1 MRQRAGLF
9 AGLLVV
15 AGVAVGTA
23 AGISGLLSTAS
34 ATGVRAVLAQQPG
47 SERALR
53 AALPL
58 EGDYAAAVE
67 QDRAA
72 RETIRESFRD
82 AAGRGVPTDIVR
94 TVESA
99 SIVERDDRRTS
110 VGLAEVTDLA
120 SVTTL
125 EAGDWAGDASQAT
138 MQADAAAALG
148 IDIGDAIVLDE
159 LVELTIVGT
168 WRADDPDAPRWMG
181 DSLWITGGNDRS
193 VGPIVVDPTVWDEL
207 GITPQVR
214 WTITPQTDRL
224 APSDLAAVDTAWETL
239 PSAFRAAELGL
250 PSLTGRFLLSAQES
264 QGLVAALQTAAPLAL
279 VVLGVIAALA
289 IWELA
294 GLLTRARS
302 AETALLWARG
312 ATARTLATV
321 TAGEALGVAA
331 AGALVGVA
339 VAASLLFAL
348 PDALAPTLAAGAGAA
363 LVVATISAGAFALRT
378 ARSVGAQ
385 FAGGR
390 RRGRAPRSIAA
401 GVIALVT
408 AAAIVATWQLLTNG
422 PITIT
427 RTGRAE
433 SDPLTLV
440 APALIL
446 AAIVLAALFVFP
458 LITRAAEAPAA
469 RGSGALTVLAVRG
482 VARRAELA
490 AVPIVMV
497 GLAVGQLIVAGGYA
511 ATWAGAFAQSQELR
525 FGTAVSLHGPS
536 SGLSDAELD
545 AAGSA
550 SAHVAPVRVDSLLV
564 GGERAAVVGVASRA
578 LSELGLSGS
587 GAVDPTALASAI
599 APESRAVLPDAATTI
614 SVAVS
619 GTQDAEVSVWLS
631 DEIGRLRSVPLET
644 TATEEGVIGT
654 ALLPEG
660 EAPWSVAGV
669 DVNPIAADAPRPLI
683 VTSVSTDAGD
693 LDGFTGSTAVFRDG
707 LPVTGAAARGGSTA
721 VAETGT
727 VVRFLPPPPVGAI
740 VMSEPLAERLGTRVG
755 APLTLDLD
763 GVSVQTS
770 VAAIAPAIPGADASS
785 AILIDAAMMDAAS
798 LARAALP
805 PAAPVAWVAAGG
817 DEREVATSLRS
828 ILPVSVRIAAIGEGP
843 DRAMLAAGPAALWF
857 AAGAGAVLAIAG
869 LVAVCATQLR
879 ERRSEIAVLRAL
891 GIPPRAQSTLRRREL
906 AIVEAWAIFAGVVAG
921 GAVVLLAVA
930 TLART
935 AVPGMNPAVATA
947 VGLDLTSATVAIALL
962 GGALFAVIA
971 GYAAFVARSAAPGMA
986 PEGTT

>member
-15 AGVAVGTA
+15 AAVTVGTA
-23 AGISGLLSTAS
+23 AAISGLLSTAS
-34 ATGVRAVLAQQPG
+34 TTGVRAVLAQQPG

-58 EGDYAAAVE
+58 AGDSPAAVE

-72 RETIRESFRD
+72 QATIRESFRD
-82 AAGRGVPTDIVR
+82 AAGRGVPSGIVR

-99 SIVERDDRRTS
+99 SIVARGGRRTS
-110 VGLAEVTDLA
+110 VGLAEVSDLTSA
-120 SVTTL
+120 ATL
-125 EAGDWAGDASQAT
+125 EAGDWAGDASEAT

-148 IDIGDAIVLDE
+148 VGIGDTIVLDE
-159 LVELTIVGT
+159 QVELTIVGT
-168 WRADDPDAPRWMG
+168 WRVDDPDAPRWMG
-181 DSLWITGGNDRS
+181 DALWITGGNERS
-193 VGPIVVDPTVWDEL
+193 VGPIVVEDTVWDEL

-214 WTITPQTDRL
+214 WTITPETERL

-250 PSLTGRFLLSAQES
+250 PSLTGRFLLSARES

-279 VVLGVIAALA
+279 IVLGVLAALA

-312 ATARTLATV
+312 ATAHTLATV
-321 TAGEALGVAA
+321 TAGEAACVAA

-348 PDALAPTLAAGAGAA
+348 PDALAPTLAAGAWAA

-378 ARSVGAQ
+378 ARSVGA
-385 FAGGR
+385 GG

-401 GVIALVT
+401 GAIALVT

-427 RTGRAE
+427 RAGRAE
-433 SDPLTLV
+433 IDPLTLV

-446 AAIVLAALFVFP
+446 AAIVLAALYLFP
-458 LITRAAEAPAA
+458 LVTRAAEAPAA
-469 RGSGALTVLAVRG
+469 RGAGALTVLAVRG

-511 ATWAGAFAQSQELR
+511 ATWAGAFTQSQELR
-525 FGTAVSLHGPS
+525 FGTAVSLQGPT
-536 SGLSDAELD
+536 SGLADAELD

-550 SAHVAPVRVDSLLV
+550 SAHLAPVRIDSLLV

-578 LSELGLSGS
+578 LAELGLSGN
-587 GAVDPTALASAI
+587 GTADPTTLATAI
-599 APESRAVLPDAATTI
+599 APESRAVLPEAATTL

-619 GTQDAEVSVWLS
+619 GTQDAAVSVWLS
-631 DEIGRLRSVPLET
+631 DDLGRLRSMPLET
-644 TATEEGVIGT
+644 DPAADGVVGI
-654 ALLPEG
+654 APLPDG
-660 EAPWSVAGV
+660 EAPWTLAGV
-669 DVNPIAADAPRPLI
+669 DVSPTATDAPRPLI
-683 VTSVSTDAGD
+683 VTSVTTDAGD
-693 LDGFTGSTAVFRDG
+693 LDGFTGSTAVFRNG
-707 LPVTGAAARGGSTA
+707 LPVTGSGARGGSTA

-727 VVRFLPPPPVGAI
+727 VVRFLPPPPVGA
-740 VMSEPLAERLGTRVG
+740 VVLSEPLAERLGTRVG
-755 APLTLDLD
+755 APLTLDVD

-770 VAAIAPAIPGADASS
+770 VAAVAPAIPGADASS

-798 LARAALP
+798 LAREVRP
-805 PAAPVAWVAAGG
+805 RAAPVAWVGTAG

-843 DRAMLAAGPAALWF
+843 DRAMLAAGPAALWLS
-857 AAGAGAVLAIAG
+857 AGAGAVLAIAG
-869 LVAVCATQLR
+869 LAAVCATQLR
-879 ERRSEIAVLRAL
+879 ERRAETTVLRAL
-891 GIPPRAQSTLRRREL
+891 GIPPRAQSSLRRREL

-935 AVPGMNPAVATA
+935 AVPGTNPAVATA
-947 VGLDLTSATVAIALL
+947 VRLDLSSATVTIALL
-962 GGALFAVIA
+962 AVALFAVIA
-971 GYAAFVARSAAPGMA
+971 GYAAFVARSAAPGA
-986 PEGTT
+986 AEEGTT